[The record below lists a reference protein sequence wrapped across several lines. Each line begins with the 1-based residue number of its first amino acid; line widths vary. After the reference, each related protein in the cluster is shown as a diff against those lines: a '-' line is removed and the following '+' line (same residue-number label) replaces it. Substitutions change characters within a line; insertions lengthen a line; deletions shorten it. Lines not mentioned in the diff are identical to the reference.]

1 MLNSDPEI
9 ALLRQKADETVH
21 NIVHLIYR
29 AKRYEGS
36 SKDYE
41 FSRETMEEHWSAGYD
56 DTARSLRDPGV
67 LKRPDTLD
75 GVAIFDVSDPTAF
88 SDHLTRKP

>member
-1 MLNSDPEI
+1 MVPDRDLVDTAPAM
-9 ALLRQKADETVH
+9 ALLSAEADETVH

-41 FSRETMEEHWSAGYD
+41 FSRETMEEHWSAGYE
-56 DTARSLRDPGV
+56 DTVRSLSHPDI
-67 LKRPDTLD
+67 LKRPDSPD
-75 GVAIFDVSDPTAF
+75 GVGIFDVAE
-88 SDHLTRKP
+88 L